1 MQGVVAK
8 RSALA
13 RRKCQ
18 LNFRTEEAKRTRRLH
33 QFTLIE
39 GRDVDLA
46 ASVRTQTRK
55 RNAVPRAPV
64 TLFQVAQMQTDEPRF
79 GTPVRQTVERA
90 KSNLLYTGPTEA
102 VRRFEP
108 VAHVD
113 LWPFQMVLGVH
124 PGVVGLLIN
133 EHRAEAVDRQR
144 SVLGFFERLHF
155 HRQARKTRP
164 EQPQRIAKIRRA
176 VATGL
181 AGYEQHMI
189 ETVPLEHIGLGENL
203 GVIEGFARDA

>member
-8 RSALA
+8 RSALP

-18 LNFRTEEAKRTRRLH
+18 FNFRTEEAKRTRRLH

-90 KSNLLYTGPTEA
+90 QANLLHTGASQA
-102 VRRFEP
+102 VRRIES
-108 VAHVD
+108 VSHVH
-113 LWPFQMVLGVH
+113 LWP
-124 PGVVGLLIN
+124 
-133 EHRAEAVDRQR
+133 
-144 SVLGFFERLHF
+144 
-155 HRQARKTRP
+155 
-164 EQPQRIAKIRRA
+164 
-176 VATGL
+176 
-181 AGYEQHMI
+181 
-189 ETVPLEHIGLGENL
+189 
-203 GVIEGFARDA
+203 